1 MQGVVKL
8 PSGEDIPVQFIQ
20 MVPYV
25 LTIVVLAGFI
35 GHSRPPRALGRAY
48 EKER

>member
-1 MQGVVKL
+1 
-8 PSGEDIPVQFIQ
+8 

-35 GHSRPPRALGRAY
+35 GHSTPPRALGRAY